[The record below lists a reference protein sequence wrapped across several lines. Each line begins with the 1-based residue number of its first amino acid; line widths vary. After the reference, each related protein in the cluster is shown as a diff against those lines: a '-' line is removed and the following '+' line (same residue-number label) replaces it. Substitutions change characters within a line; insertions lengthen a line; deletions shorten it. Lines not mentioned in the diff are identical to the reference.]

1 MCHLRN
7 CHNYK
12 TPHLKDCGPL
22 TTKRVDNLKTPS
34 FPMKTLYYLGD
45 AKVETLLNKA
55 FKRTLPAYKYQ
66 TINLPLDVP
75 RT

>member
-12 TPHLKDCGPL
+12 TPHLKDYGPL
-22 TTKRVDNLKTPS
+22 TTKRVVNFKTPS

-45 AKVETLLNKA
+45 MVETLLKKA
-55 FKRTLPAYKYQ
+55 FKRTLPANKYQ